1 MKTNLRKKIGNVL
14 VAVSAFFMSLL
25 WGGVGVGFLTSC
37 NEDPEYFQL
46 ETYPDQ
52 MHIDVSQE
60 EIVFNKGIANQPAL
74 TFNWQKAVSPINAS
88 DEVTYKMAFY
98 DTNQKAE
105 NHSEFIELGDVTT
118 ASFTHDELNSIV
130 SRWVI
135 PGQPLQV
142 TAQLLA
148 VVHNKEKY
156 VKPIQSTVNFT
167 ATCYEKYPT
176 YMYIRYTDDITQ
188 VTKTERMEQRQ
199 MGTGI
204 YEVTLNLEP
213 CSYYF
218 LTTLEDYPAYG
229 VAANQPEKPGIY
241 KMDYVT
247 SGTINPFTTTEY
259 GRRTIVI
266 NTNAEEN
273 NCRMYLPLPS
283 SNMPWMVGNATDI
296 GWETNQ
302 AAGKFAVAD
311 PLHEP
316 YIYTWTGNIIAGGEF
331 KIGLGSSWGDLFFY
345 APSANTD
352 PFANETLL
360 PYRLQDDGGD
370 LKWVPTQSGV
380 YTVKL
385 SLLVEDMYIRLY

>member
-1 MKTNLRKKIGNVL
+1 MINKINGFIAALCVCCGL
-14 VAVSAFFMSLL
+14 VATIALS
-25 WGGVGVGFLTSC
+25 SC
-37 NEDPEYFQL
+37 NKDPEYFEL
-46 ETYPDQ
+46 STYPDQ
-52 MHIDVSQE
+52 MHIEVSQP
-60 EIVFNKGIANQPAL
+60 EIVFNKGIANQEAL
-74 TFNWQKAVSPINAS
+74 SFKWQKAVSPISAS
-88 DEVTYKMAFY
+88 DQVTYKIAFY

-105 NHSEFIELGDVTT
+105 NHSDYMELGDVTT
-118 ASFTHDELNSIV
+118 ASFTHDQLNSIV

-148 VVHNKEKY
+148 IVHNKEKY

-176 YMYIRYTDDITQ
+176 YMYFRYTGEITQ
-188 VTKTERMEQRQ
+188 TTKTERMEQRQ

-204 YEVTLNLEP
+204 YEVTLNIEP
-213 CSYYF
+213 CSFYF

-229 VAANQPEKPGIY
+229 VADNQPEKPGIY

-247 SGTINPFTTTEY
+247 SGDINKFSTLEY

-266 NTNAEEN
+266 DTNAEEN

-283 SNMPWMVGNATDI
+283 SNMPWIAGNGTDV

-302 AAGKFAVAD
+302 PAGKFTVAD

-331 KIGLGSSWGDLFFY
+331 KIGLGTGWGDQFFY
-345 APSANTD
+345 APTANED
-352 PFANETLL
+352 PLHNETLL

-370 LKWVPTQSGV
+370 LKWVSSQSGA

-385 SLLVEDMYIRLY
+385 SLLIGDMYIKMIPVN

>member
-1 MKTNLRKKIGNVL
+1 MITMNIKYFRASILC
-14 VAVSAFFMSLL
+14 
-25 WGGVGVGFLTSC
+25 FLCALCVSC

-52 MHIDVSQE
+52 MHISVSQE
-60 EIVFNKGIANQPAL
+60 EIEFNKGIANQPAL
-74 TFNWQKAVSPINAS
+74 TFNWQKAVSPINAA
-88 DEVTYKMAFY
+88 DEVTYKIGFY
-98 DTNQKAE
+98 DTNQKTE
-105 NHSEFIELGDVTT
+105 NHSEFIDLGDVTT

-148 VVHNKEKY
+148 IVHNKEKY

-176 YMYIRYTDDITQ
+176 YMYFRYTDNVTGT
-188 VTKTERMEQRQ
+188 TKTERMEQRQ

-204 YEVTLNLEP
+204 YEVTLNVEP
-213 CSYYF
+213 CSFYF

-247 SGTINPFTTTEY
+247 SGTVNQFSTVEY

-266 NTNAEEN
+266 DTNAEQN

-283 SNMPWMVGNATDI
+283 SNMPWIAGNGTDV

-302 AAGKFAVAD
+302 AAGKFTVAD

-316 YIYTWTGNIIAGGEF
+316 YIYTWTGNLIAGGEF
-331 KIGLGSSWGDLFFY
+331 KIGLGTGWGDQFFY
-345 APSANTD
+345 APVANAD
-352 PFANETLL
+352 PLTNHEL
-360 PYRLQDDGGD
+360 PMYRFQDDGGD
-370 LKWVPTQSGV
+370 LKWVPSVSGR
-380 YTVKL
+380 YTL
-385 SLLVEDMYIRLY
+385 TLCLLADDMWTKFEPAN

>member
-1 MKTNLRKKIGNVL
+1 MITTIFKGRLIGL
-14 VAVSAFFMSLL
+14 SFIICHLLFSVA
-25 WGGVGVGFLTSC
+25 LTSC
-37 NEDPEYFQL
+37 NKDPEFFQL
-46 ETYPDQ
+46 ESYPDQ
-52 MHIDVSQE
+52 MHISVSQE

-74 TFNWQKAVSPINAS
+74 TFNWQKAVSPVNAS
-88 DEVTYKMAFY
+88 DTVTYKMAFY

-105 NHSEFIELGDVTT
+105 NHSEYIDLGDVTT

-148 VVHNKEKY
+148 NVHNKEKY
-156 VKPIQSTVNFT
+156 VKPIESTVNFT

-176 YMYIRYTDDITQ
+176 YMYFRYTDDATGT
-188 VTKTERMEQRQ
+188 TKTERMEQRQ

-204 YEVTLNLEP
+204 YEVTLNVEP
-213 CSYYF
+213 CHFHF

-229 VAANQPEKPGIY
+229 VSSAADSASPGIF

-247 SGTINPFTTTEY
+247 SGDINEFTTLEY

-266 NTNAEEN
+266 DTNAEEN
-273 NCRMYLPLPS
+273 NYRMYLPLPS
-283 SNMPWMVGNATDI
+283 SNMPWIAGNATDV

-302 AAGKFAVAD
+302 PAGKFTVAD
-311 PLHEP
+311 QLHQP
-316 YIYTWTGNIIAGGEF
+316 YIYSWTGNIIAGGEF
-331 KIGLGSSWGDLFFY
+331 KIGLGTSWGDQFFF

-352 PFANETLL
+352 PFENETLL
-360 PYRLQDDGGD
+360 PYRLQDNGGD
-370 LKWVPTQSGV
+370 LKWVPTKSGA
-380 YTVKL
+380 YTVTL
-385 SLLVEDMYIRLY
+385 STLIGNMYIKMTPQ

>member
-1 MKTNLRKKIGNVL
+1 MITKNNIY
-14 VAVSAFFMSLL
+14 SHL
-25 WGGVGVGFLTSC
+25 WGLCGLCLLSVLCVNC
-37 NEDPEYFQL
+37 NEDPEFFQL

-52 MHIDVSQE
+52 MHISVSQE
-60 EIVFNKGIANQPAL
+60 EIVFNKGIANQTAL

-88 DEVTYKMAFY
+88 DTVTYKMAFY

-105 NHSEFIELGDVTT
+105 NHSEYIELGDVTT

-148 VVHNKEKY
+148 NVHNKDKY

-176 YMYIRYTDDITQ
+176 YMYFRYTDDATQ
-188 VTKTERMEQRQ
+188 TTKTERMEQRQ

-204 YEVTLNLEP
+204 YEVTLNVEP
-213 CSYYF
+213 CHFHF

-229 VAANQPEKPGIY
+229 VAASQPEKPGIY

-247 SGTINPFTTTEY
+247 SGDINEFTTLEY

-266 NTNAEEN
+266 DTNAEEN
-273 NCRMYLPLPS
+273 NYRMYLPLPS
-283 SNMPWMVGNATDI
+283 SNMPWIAGNGTDV

-302 AAGKFAVAD
+302 PAGKFTVAD
-311 PLHEP
+311 PLHKP

-331 KIGLGSSWGDLFFY
+331 KIGLGTGWGDQFFY

-352 PFANETLL
+352 PFENETLL
-360 PYRLQDDGGD
+360 PYRLQDNGGD
-370 LKWVPTQSGV
+370 LKWVSSKSGV
-380 YTVKL
+380 YTVTL
-385 SLLVEDMYIRLY
+385 SLLVGDMYIRLTSPN